1 MPAVRT
7 YITGLDDCLKCFDK
21 APSNL
26 LKVVKQALRDGGK
39 QAAKEIRKAMPRRF
53 KRLVS
58 CKVVKGS
65 VSGDWSALV
74 GAFNK
79 IQSGTDEPSDWF
91 KAYWKNY
98 GTLTHRDKSHKFD
111 YPIKPDHW
119 AAAKRRRNN
128 VGQPHENFYDGA
140 IGPAQDAFLRA
151 FQDSVKAQED
161 KLKER

>member
-1 MPAVRT
+1 M
-7 YITGLDDCLKCFDK
+7 
-21 APSNL
+21 
-26 LKVVKQALRDGGK
+26 
-39 QAAKEIRKAMPRRF
+39 
-53 KRLVS
+53 
-58 CKVVKGS
+58 KGS

-79 IQSGTDEPSDWF
+79 AKSGTNEPDDWF

-111 YPIKPDHW
+111 YPVKHLNR
-119 AAAKRRRNN
+119 KRRNE

-140 IGPAQDAFLRA
+140 IGPAQDAFLRS

>member
-79 IQSGTDEPSDWF
+79 AKSGTDEPDDWF

-98 GTLTHRDKSHKFD
+98 GTLTKRDRDHKFD
-111 YPIKPDHW
+111 YPVKPAHW

-151 FQDSVKAQED
+151 FQDSVKRQED

>member
-1 MPAVRT
+1 MPAYRT
-7 YITGLDDCLKCFDK
+7 YITGLDDALKCFDR

-53 KRLVS
+53 KRLVA

-79 IQSGTDEPSDWF
+79 AKSGTDLPDDWF
-91 KAYWKNY
+91 NAYLKNY
-98 GTLTHRDKSHKFD
+98 GTLPHRYKSHNFD
-111 YPIKPDHW
+111 YPVKHLNR
-119 AAAKRRRNN
+119 KRRNE

-140 IGPAQDAFLRA
+140 IGPAQDAFLRS

>member
-1 MPAVRT
+1 MATQT
-7 YITGLDDCLKCFDK
+7 YITGLEDALNCFDQ
-21 APSNL
+21 APKNL
-26 LKVVKQALRDGGK
+26 LKVVRKALKDGGR

-58 CKVVKGS
+58 YKVVKGA